1 MAAIMNRASYLESD
15 TLKVEHVF
23 TIGFNE
29 KWEKP
34 IRRSVQ
40 SLLDISFH
48 FAESFRFIAIGI
60 SAYFV
65 LLGASKLLEAGSSKS
80 SGSSSKSR
88 SSHESSS
95 HKSKSSTK
103 DKSKDKSSSSKSSP
117 ITTSSSSDD
126 KDSENNKTEGTSGED
141 SAK

>member
-1 MAAIMNRASYLESD
+1 MNASYLESD

-65 LLGASKLLEAGSSKS
+65 LLGASKLLEAGSNKS

-103 DKSKDKSSSSKSSP
+103 EKSKDKSSSKSAPLS
-117 ITTSSSSDD
+117 TTLSSDS
-126 KDSENNKTEGTSGED
+126 KENEVNTNDNASGQAN
-141 SAK
+141 AK